1 MFDFVRNHQKLMQFV
16 LLLLITPAFVLLG
29 LEGYNSASSSANAYA
44 KVGDYVIS
52 PEEFDLAKRRQI
64 EEARARSG
72 PNFDPKLFD
81 TPEANRGLLEG
92 LVFQQLMQQSMNKQ
106 YLTSSDA
113 LVREQIAK
121 IPAFQKD
128 GKFNL
133 EAYKALLAE
142 QGLSSAQYESDVRF
156 ELARRQVLNPVLD
169 SVFFGEKLQK
179 NLNDVQLAGRVIQ
192 YKPVESALYMAPIQV
207 TDEEVSTYYESNK
220 GLFMSPEKVDV
231 AFVVLSPEAIK
242 ASIQVSD
249 TEVQQY
255 YEQNKARFTS
265 PEERRVRHILF
276 GGPKEAEADL
286 KAKAEKVLAEL
297 KAGPSKFAQLAKQY
311 SNDTA
316 SATEGGD
323 LGFFG
328 KTGAMVPEFE
338 NAAFSQKKGEL
349 GLVKTQ
355 FGYHILEVTD
365 LRGGVVQTL
374 DSLKAQI
381 VSEIR
386 NQKATVKIADAQ
398 SQFSEQVYEGAQSFE
413 NVEKAFG
420 LKTQMFSE
428 LTKLAGQDAPAVLK
442 DAKVLAE
449 VFSESS
455 IKGKNNTKALQVGDS
470 WVSVRVLKHVEAMAK
485 PLADVKAEIQN
496 RLKQETA
503 SKLASKEAARV
514 AEVLNGLKQAPTATD
529 LTGFGGQKTISVLG
543 SEGVPRAVAEAV
555 FKLPV
560 ADLPKAQTVDV
571 GAAGFAVVWVSAVA
585 PVDEVKAKVD
595 PQMFKFYEGL
605 SSQAYQKALLLASRD
620 ALKKRIAVDLKK
632 TF

>member
-29 LEGYNSASSSANAYA
+29 LEGYKSASSSANAYA
-44 KVGDYVIS
+44 KVGEYVIS

-64 EEARARSG
+64 EEARAQSG

-128 GKFNL
+128 GKFDL
-133 EAYKALLAE
+133 DVYKALLAE

-169 SVFFGEKLQK
+169 SVFLGDKLQK
-179 NLNDVQLAGRVIQ
+179 NLNDVQLAGRFVQ
-192 YKPVESALYMAPIQV
+192 YKPIESIAYMAQVKV
-207 TDEEVSTYYESNK
+207 TDEQVSEYYENNK
-220 GLFMSPEKVDV
+220 ALFMRPEKVDV
-231 AFVVLSPEAIK
+231 SFVVLSPDAIK
-242 ASIQVSD
+242 ASIEVND
-249 TEVQQY
+249 AEVQQY

-276 GGPKEAEADL
+276 GGPKEVEADL
-286 KAKAEKVLAEL
+286 KAKAEKVLMEL
-297 KAGPSKFAQLAKQY
+297 KADPSKFSQLVKQY

-316 SATEGGD
+316 SAAEGGD

-355 FGYHILEVTD
+355 FGFHILEVTD
-365 LRGGVVQTL
+365 LRGGVVQPL

-381 VSEIR
+381 VADIR
-386 NQKATVKIADAQ
+386 AQKATVKIAEAQ
-398 SQFSEQVYEGAQSFE
+398 SRFSELVYEGAQSFE

-420 LKTQMFSE
+420 LKTQTYVD
-428 LTKLAGQDAPAVLK
+428 LTKPVGKDAPVVLK
-442 DAKVLAE
+442 DAKVLSE
-449 VFSESS
+449 VFSENS

-470 WVSVRVLKHVEAMAK
+470 WVSVRVTKHVEAMAK
-485 PLADVKAEIQN
+485 PLADVRAEILN
-496 RLKQETA
+496 RLKQDEA
-503 SKLASKEAARV
+503 LKLASKEAGQV
-514 AEVLNGLKQAPTATD
+514 AETLNGLKQAPTAAD
-529 LTGFGGQKTISVLG
+529 LTGFGGQKMISVLG
-543 SEGVPRAVAEAV
+543 AEGVPRAVAEAV

-571 GAAGFAVVWVSAVA
+571 GAAGFIVVWVSAVA
-585 PVDEVKAKVD
+585 PVEEVKAKVD

-605 SSQAYQKALLLASRD
+605 SSQAYQKSLLLASRD
-620 ALKKRIAVDLKK
+620 ALKKRISVDIKK